1 MHKFMNYWSK
11 MTMCMWLIH
20 VFMVFFTAFS
30 CIFWCLELLL
40 TTTTPKQKQLVIF
53 LLLLRLFVLYYI
65 KYLLLI
71 RKNHVRCQYI
81 KIIAN
86 KSMWMGDAH
95 NKMNIH
101 NNGMAVMMTMTINK
115 RAQFFHCLRQTSS
128 SSIRR

>member
-1 MHKFMNYWSK
+1 MHVVNTCIYG
-11 MTMCMWLIH
+11 
-20 VFMVFFTAFS
+20 VFY
-30 CIFWCLELLL
+30 CILLHIL
-40 TTTTPKQKQLVIF
+40 MPGTTTNNNNTETEAVSYFF